1 MTERELSQA
10 THLKAELDALRRV
23 AAEEGSEDVLRAI
36 DRQEKAVESARL
48 EVMAFIA
55 AIPDARVR
63 AIAVMRFLEGKSWE
77 TIARRMHY
85 ERTSPAKQ
93 LRRFLRGTI
102 SLRPIERRT
111 FLSPVALTMLG
122 ATLIFR
128 EVTKIVNRPRSYIG
142 QCFSDSR
149 LQLLVIGVY

>member
-10 THLKAELDALRRV
+10 VHLKAELDALRSV
-23 AAEEGSEDVLRAI
+23 AAEEGSDDVLMAI
-36 DRQEKAVESARL
+36 DAQARAVEAARL

-55 AIPDARVR
+55 TIPDARVR

-77 TIARRMHY
+77 TIARRLHY

-102 SLRPIERRT
+102 
-111 FLSPVALTMLG
+111 
-122 ATLIFR
+122 
-128 EVTKIVNRPRSYIG
+128 
-142 QCFSDSR
+142 
-149 LQLLVIGVY
+149 

>member
-10 THLKAELDALRRV
+10 RSLQEELDALRRV
-23 AAEEGSEDVLRAI
+23 AAEESSPEVLRAI
-36 DRQEKAVESARL
+36 DGQAMAVELARL

-55 AIPDARVR
+55 TIPDPRIR

-77 TIARRMHY
+77 TIARRMNY

-102 SLRPIERRT
+102 
-111 FLSPVALTMLG
+111 
-122 ATLIFR
+122 
-128 EVTKIVNRPRSYIG
+128 
-142 QCFSDSR
+142 
-149 LQLLVIGVY
+149 

>member
-10 THLKAELDALRRV
+10 VHLKAELDALRRV
-23 AAEEGSEDVLRAI
+23 AAEERSADVLMAI
-36 DRQEKAVESARL
+36 DRQAKAVEAARL

-55 AIPDARVR
+55 TIPDARVR

-93 LRRFLRGTI
+93 LRKFLRG
-102 SLRPIERRT
+102 R
-111 FLSPVALTMLG
+111 M
-122 ATLIFR
+122 
-128 EVTKIVNRPRSYIG
+128 
-142 QCFSDSR
+142 
-149 LQLLVIGVY
+149 